1 MLQCKIV
8 LDRLGETPSKGRFF
22 YDLLLKTLIRRG
34 NFSRKEYLSMSN
46 LFYTGQSRRTKGGF
60 SVTMK
65 NGAALAK
72 KLAKL
77 ERGSETAIKRTVS
90 DFTSRAP
97 AWVTKGIRQHY
108 GVDTA
113 AINEAGPKKING
125 ASSIKVSGVSVD
137 GATLEYKG
145 RTLTPT
151 HFKMSP
157 KVQPTTQKAKAI
169 RIPGQAVSTG
179 SPVAMVRPPKRYTVR
194 ASILKGGR
202 VSLPTGTFIAP
213 AKGNVSLPFQRKGEG
228 RSQIEAV
235 RTLSVPQM
243 ISGKAKET
251 IEELIA
257 TNLEK
262 RFEHNI
268 QQITK

>member
-1 MLQCKIV
+1 
-8 LDRLGETPSKGRFF
+8 
-22 YDLLLKTLIRRG
+22 
-34 NFSRKEYLSMSN
+34 MSD

-60 SVTMK
+60 TVTMK
-65 NGAALAK
+65 NGAELAK

-77 ERGSETAIKRTVS
+77 ESGSETALKRTVS

-97 AWVTKGIRQHY
+97 AWVSKGIRQHY

-113 AINEAGPKKING
+113 AINEAGPKKTKG
-125 ASSIKVSGVSVD
+125 ASSIKVSGVTVD
-137 GATLEYKG
+137 SATLEYKG

-151 HFKMSP
+151 HFKMTP
-157 KVQPTTQKAKAI
+157 KTRPTAQQKKPI
-169 RIPGQAVSTG
+169 RIPGQAVRTG
-179 SPVAMVRPPKRYTVR
+179 SPVAMVSPPKPYTVKASIMKGSR
-194 ASILKGGR
+194 AS
-202 VSLPTGTFIAP
+202 LPAGTFIAP
-213 AKGNVSLPFQRKGEG
+213 ANGDVSLPFQRKGG
-228 RSQIEAV
+228 ARSPIEAV

-243 ISGKAKET
+243 ISGRAKET

-268 QQITK
+268 QQLTK